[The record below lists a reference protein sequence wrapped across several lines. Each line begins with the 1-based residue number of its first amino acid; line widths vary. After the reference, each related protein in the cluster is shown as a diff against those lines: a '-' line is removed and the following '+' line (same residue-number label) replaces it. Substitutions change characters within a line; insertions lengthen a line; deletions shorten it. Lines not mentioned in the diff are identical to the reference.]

1 MENSLKEFLKNNL
14 PPDGDQYFPA
24 DSGYLSKFLPI
35 DKLKKFKEFAGC
47 ENVSYCECLEDLSQS
62 DYNQNLISLTLEEES
77 EIRGDIEIFAI
88 GLTSKIYNPINWIDS
103 NRREPLLAP
112 TMYDSEEFMPYR
124 KIILDLPVESPHD
137 EPTEKTLKRV
147 KEKLHKEID
156 EVLENPKKYYPKGD
170 YKVFVKYKVR

>member
-35 DKLKKFKEFAGC
+35 DKLKEFKEFTGC
-47 ENVSYCECLEDLSQS
+47 ENVSYCECLEDLSES
-62 DYNQNLISLTLEEES
+62 EYKENLISLTLEGGS

-88 GLTSKIYNPINWIDS
+88 GLTVKIYDPINWIDS
-103 NRREPLLAP
+103 KRREPLLAP
-112 TMYDSEEFMPYR
+112 TLYDVEDFNPYR
-124 KIILDLPVESPHD
+124 KLILDFPVETPYD
-137 EPTEKTLKRV
+137 EPTEKSIKKI

-156 EVLENPKKYYPKGD
+156 EVLENPKKYFPKGD
-170 YKVFVKYKVR
+170 YKVFVKYKTK